1 MFRRLAAAI
10 VLTVALS
17 GTASAGHHY
26 YYSYPAYGPVFSY
39 SAPVYAAP
47 VYVPP
52 VVVPAA
58 AYYVPAPVYYRPA
71 PVYYAP
77 RVRYSHFHGYRPYY
91 GGNVEVEVEW
101 KKDGYEIEVDYDD

>member
-1 MFRRLAAAI
+1 MFRRLVAAI
-10 VLTVALS
+10 VLSGALA

-52 VVVPAA
+52 VVVSTP
-58 AYYVPAPVYYRPA
+58 AYYIPAPVYYRTA
-71 PVYYAP
+71 PVYHAP
-77 RVRYSHFHGYRPYY
+77 VRYSYFRGYRPYY
-91 GGNVEVEVEW
+91 RGVEVEVEW
-101 KKDGYEIEVDYDD
+101 KKNGYEIEVDYDD